1 MLAVIYLDLDR
12 FKLVND
18 SYGHAIGDR
27 LLMEVAARFK
37 DDLRSEDS
45 ISRFGG
51 DEFALLLPGLKSEP
65 ELHELLNRLLQHIAV
80 PYSLVGHSI
89 EISMSMGVTVYPQDN
104 SDPDILMR
112 HADEALYEAKRAG
125 RNCFHRYRGA

>member
-1 MLAVIYLDLDR
+1 MIVVIFLDLDG

-45 ISRFGG
+45 ISRSCCQ
-51 DEFALLLPGLKSEP
+51 A
-65 ELHELLNRLLQHIAV
+65 
-80 PYSLVGHSI
+80 
-89 EISMSMGVTVYPQDN
+89 
-104 SDPDILMR
+104 
-112 HADEALYEAKRAG
+112 
-125 RNCFHRYRGA
+125 